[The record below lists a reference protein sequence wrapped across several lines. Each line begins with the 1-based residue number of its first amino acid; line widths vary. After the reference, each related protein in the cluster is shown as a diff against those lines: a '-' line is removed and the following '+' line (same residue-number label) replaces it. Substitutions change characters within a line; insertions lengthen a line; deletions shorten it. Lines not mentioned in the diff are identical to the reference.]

1 MFHEIDAE
9 NLGEVFQF
17 CDYTRDE
24 KLYNLSVLSKVFL
37 FVVIMN
43 EREKS
48 QCNTVTVQEFMWAAD
63 IVLNCLLF
71 ANYNF

>member
-37 FVVIMN
+37 FVVITN
-43 EREKS
+43 EREKVNVILS
-48 QCNTVTVQEFMWAAD
+48 
-63 IVLNCLLF
+63 LSRS
-71 ANYNF
+71 